1 MKQSRKTKTTQIEQK
16 QASTLD
22 EISNISIDQ
31 NFEVPALLL
40 SSAFPSERDEM
51 IILAGNV
58 LEKDV
63 WRIVGI
69 SGLCRAISTVRPL
82 SVHEHACLW

>member
-1 MKQSRKTKTTQIEQK
+1 MKQSGKTKTTQIEQK

>member
-1 MKQSRKTKTTQIEQK
+1 MKQIRKTKTTQIEQK
-16 QASTLD
+16 QAPTLD

-31 NFEVPALLL
+31 NFEVPAPL
-40 SSAFPSERDEM
+40 SSAFPSGRDEM

-58 LEKDV
+58 LEKEV
-63 WRIVGI
+63 SGIVGI

-82 SVHEHACLW
+82 SVHLHACLW

>member
-1 MKQSRKTKTTQIEQK
+1 MKQSGKTKTTQIEQK

-31 NFEVPALLL
+31 NFEVPALL

-58 LEKDV
+58 LEKEV

>member
-1 MKQSRKTKTTQIEQK
+1 MKQSGKTKTTQIEQK

-58 LEKDV
+58 LEKEV

>member
-58 LEKDV
+58 LEKEV